1 MSIVDPIV
9 PRPDWGRPGPIP
21 DEEIYEDDEE

>member
-1 MSIVDPIV
+1 MSIIDPIV